1 MKLWKWILGL
11 FAVLGGAAALVST
24 QKKKEHDKKVKTNKE
39 KIKAVQVKTRKVEEA
54 KVKTKK
60 QIKDTSSAK
69 KTVKNFED
77 KYRKK
82 TTNRPKK
89 KS

>member
-1 MKLWKWILGL
+1 MKLWKWIIGL
-11 FAVLGGAAALVST
+11 LAMLGGAAALAST
-24 QKKKEHDKKVKTNKE
+24 QKKKEYDKKVKVNKE
-39 KIKAVQVKTRKVEEA
+39 KIKVVQAKTRKVEEA

-60 QIKDTSSAK
+60 AK

-82 TTNRPKK
+82 SPGRPKK
-89 KS
+89 KA